1 MEKVAA
7 RPIEAAVD
15 FLGKISKQEIPV
27 AAIVLGSGVKVLEG
41 LEDEKTV
48 SYQEVF
54 GIAPGVI
61 GHSGAVSLG
70 RVNGRLI
77 AVLRGRFHLYE
88 GHAWEVVTLPSRTM
102 VEWGVP
108 HLYLTNA
115 AGGLNANFNVGD
127 LMLLTGFRDH
137 LHPKYQDSGLLPAL
151 KHPPTACTNS
161 LSEHILQVSRKLA
174 AANSVFRPLQTGV
187 YAGLLGPNYE
197 TLSEIDM
204 LKSLGAD
211 AVGMSTVP
219 EIEVCKGSG
228 TTPAAISVI
237 TNVWKP
243 EELVGGHEEVLHAA
257 KQASERLDLLFHACI
272 ESGK

>member
-7 RPIEAAVD
+7 RPIEAAVE
-15 FLGKISKQEIPV
+15 FLRKFSGQEVPA
-27 AAIVLGSGVKVLEG
+27 AAIVLGSGVKVLEN
-41 LEDEKTV
+41 LEETQTATFQD
-48 SYQEVF
+48 VF
-54 GIAPGVI
+54 GISPGVI
-61 GHSGAVSLG
+61 GHSGAISLG
-70 RVNGRLI
+70 RVNGKLV

-88 GHAWEVVTLPSRTM
+88 GHEWDVVTLPARTM

-108 HLYLTNA
+108 QLFLTNA
-115 AGGLNANFNVGD
+115 AGGLNGSFNVGD
-127 LMLLTGFRDH
+127 LMLITGYRDH
-137 LHPKYQDSGLLPAL
+137 LHPDLRKTGLLPAL
-151 KHPPTACTNS
+151 KRPPVSCTNN
-161 LSEHILQVSRKLA
+161 LTDHVLNVSRELSIDS
-174 AANSVFRPLQTGV
+174 SVFRPLQTGV

-219 EIEVCKGSG
+219 ELLACKGSK

-257 KQASERLDLLFHACI
+257 KEASERLDLLFRAAI
-272 ESGK
+272 K